1 MADRSRNFPPQS
13 SEGNPGSQSG
23 SGHQASAPEG
33 HWLCSELVTVVWA
46 DGPGAARTQVANLE
60 EIWSQGAILDAEEFV
75 PGGTG
80 LRLSAESNR
89 DELHA
94 TVSECRRS
102 ATGFALSVEFHAG
115 SEWSPDRFP
124 LAHAVNSRELQNKAA
139 EAAAANP
146 HTHPEAEAGA
156 PAITPADRA
165 ADEAVEQGSL
175 FCLALQATRR

>member
-13 SEGNPGSQSG
+13 SEGVPGSQPG
-23 SGHQASAPEG
+23 SGHQSSAPGG
-33 HWLCSELVTVVWA
+33 HWLCSELVTVEWV
-46 DGPGAARTQVANLE
+46 DGSGAARTQVANLE
-60 EIWSQGAILDAEEFV
+60 EIWSQGAILDAEELV
-75 PGGTG
+75 AGGTA
-80 LRLSAESNR
+80 LRLSPESCQ

-102 ATGFALSVEFHAG
+102 ATGFALSVDFHAG

-124 LAHAVNSRELQNKAA
+124 LSHAVNSRELQEKAA
-139 EAAAANP
+139 VAANP
-146 HTHPEAEAGA
+146 HTHPEAEVGPA
-156 PAITPADRA
+156 AITPADRA